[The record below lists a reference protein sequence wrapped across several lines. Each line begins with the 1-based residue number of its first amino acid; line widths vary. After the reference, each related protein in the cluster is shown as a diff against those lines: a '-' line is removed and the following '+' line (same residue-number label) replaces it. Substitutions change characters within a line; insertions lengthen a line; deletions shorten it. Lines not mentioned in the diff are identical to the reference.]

1 MIGEIIF
8 VCSFWVTVLA
18 VIEANRVHKK
28 LKPIQEIC
36 NKYRIPLDDLPEV
49 LEEYIDYDNEEY
61 LEKLRN
67 Q

>member
-1 MIGEIIF
+1 MTEF
-8 VCSFWVTVLA
+8 
-18 VIEANRVHKK
+18 H
-28 LKPIQEIC
+28 EIC
-36 NKYRIPLDDLPEV
+36 KKYRIPLDDLPEV